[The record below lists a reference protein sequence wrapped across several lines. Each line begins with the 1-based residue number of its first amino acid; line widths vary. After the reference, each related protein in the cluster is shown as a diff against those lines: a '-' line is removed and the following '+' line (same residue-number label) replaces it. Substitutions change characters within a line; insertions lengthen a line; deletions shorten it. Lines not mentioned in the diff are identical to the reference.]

1 MLYIDGITLKYL
13 KEEFEE
19 ELIGRKVTKVFQFDK
34 LSLSIFFGKIN
45 FYFSI
50 NPQLPI
56 VYMKDKK
63 EDAPDKPMAF
73 SLSLRK
79 TLIGSILTGV
89 NQYSSD
95 RILQFT
101 FNNID
106 ELGVKREYHL
116 IVELMGKHSNIIL
129 IDNERKIIDL
139 IKKFSLEENKLRLL
153 MPNVPY
159 ELPEVTEKYNAYSL
173 SIEEYEKAKSNLSE
187 NVDGIGAY
195 NRKRMGDYKEYQNI
209 INLPKK
215 PVAYMQEDRIKLA
228 SFTKFSDFENYEK
241 REFDSCNE
249 LTEWYIDYTA
259 SSNKVNTLKKN
270 MAKALKTRIKREKG
284 TIKKLEKDVNS
295 EEKFNRYKEYGDIL
309 AANIYIIKGRPKV
322 VEVFDFYSN
331 ENILLELDEKLS
343 PQENLE
349 VYYKKYNKGKKSVEY
364 GTNRI
369 VELRERVEYLE
380 SLESY
385 LKNAKSIEVLE
396 NLQDEFVEEGLI
408 KKIKEKRS
416 RKKREI
422 KVGIEEVGEGII
434 IYYGRNNKENE
445 HITFKMADKDD
456 IWLHVKDLPGSHCII
471 KGVSI
476 DEVEDEILFKAGE
489 LCRAYSKVDEDNAV
503 QVDYCL
509 RKFVKKPKGTNKGY
523 VIYSNEKVLLIDPD

>member
-13 KEEFEE
+13 KEEFEQ
-19 ELIGRKVTKVFQFDK
+19 ELVGRKVTRVFQFDK

-63 EDAPDKPMAF
+63 EEAPDKPMAF

-79 TLIGSILTGV
+79 TLVGSILTGV
-89 NQYSSD
+89 NQYSSE

-101 FNNID
+101 FNKID

-116 IVELMGKHSNIIL
+116 IVELMGKHSNIII
-129 IDNERKIIDL
+129 IDNEKKIIDL

-159 ELPEVTEKYNAYSL
+159 ELPEVTEKYNGYTL
-173 SIEEYEKAKSNLSE
+173 SEEEYEKAKSNLSE
-187 NVDGIGAY
+187 NVDGIGGY
-195 NRKRMGDYKEYQNI
+195 NKNRMDTYENYVKVV
-209 INLPKK
+209 NLPKK
-215 PVAYMQEDRIKLA
+215 PVVYMTDDRIKFA
-228 SFTKFSDFENYEK
+228 SFT
-241 REFDSCNE
+241 EFDKFYNLEKKEFESCNQ
-249 LTEWYIDYTA
+249 LTEWYIEYTD

-284 TIKKLEKDVNS
+284 TITKLEKDINN
-295 EEKFNRYKEYGDIL
+295 EDKFNRYKEYGDIL
-309 AANIYIIKGRPKV
+309 AANIYMIKGRSKV

-349 VYYKKYNKGKKSVEY
+349 SYYKKYNKGKKSVEY
-364 GTNRI
+364 ATNRI
-369 VELRERVEYLE
+369 VELEDRIEYLE

-385 LKNAKSIEVLE
+385 LKNAKTIEVLE

-408 KKIKEKRS
+408 KKVKEKRN
-416 RKKREI
+416 KKKKDI
-422 KVGIEEVGEGII
+422 KVGVEEVEGGIVI
-434 IYYGRNNKENE
+434 LYGRNNKENE
-445 HITFKMADKDD
+445 HITFKLADKDD

-476 DEVEDEILFKAGE
+476 DEVEDEVLFRAGE

-509 RKFVKKPKGTNKGY
+509 RKFVKKPKGTSKGY